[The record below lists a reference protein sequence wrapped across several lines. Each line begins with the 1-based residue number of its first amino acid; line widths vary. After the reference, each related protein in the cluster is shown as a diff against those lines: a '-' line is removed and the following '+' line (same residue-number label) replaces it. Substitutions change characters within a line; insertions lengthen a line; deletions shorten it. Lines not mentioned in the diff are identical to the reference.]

1 MTGQRA
7 LTVIGHFKRHC
18 IPIYRKH
25 RYILIIYAEVQRS
38 IAVRCSYVYVNIY
51 YVPALCTYTYYGI
64 PTLESSAFIYRLHE
78 DTHT

>member
-18 IPIYRKH
+18 IRIDIYW
-25 RYILIIYAEVQRS
+25 YILIIYAEVQRS